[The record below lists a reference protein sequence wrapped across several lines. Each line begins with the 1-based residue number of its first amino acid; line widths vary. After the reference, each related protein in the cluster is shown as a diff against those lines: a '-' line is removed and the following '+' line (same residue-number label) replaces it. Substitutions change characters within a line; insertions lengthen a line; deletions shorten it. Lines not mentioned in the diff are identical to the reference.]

1 MRKIVNLFVGLL
13 FLFNISLSY
22 ASQWSSH
29 FSYTDCFQLTETS
42 DHWVGATSTGLI
54 MVAKEDN
61 SISTYTKVN
70 GLSDFGITSVRG
82 VGNYLFVGYNNGNI
96 DVIENNKVHNI
107 NDVKLV
113 QGIVSKKINSFHL
126 KDDLLYCA
134 TDFGIL
140 KIDLLKKEIK
150 DTYYIGENASY
161 LIVNKLTDDDEYLY
175 AATENGLF
183 RSLIDAPDIH
193 IYTAWEQISS
203 DNDNYIN
210 VDIFESGIFAVKES
224 VVSGKIEKGVEKY
237 LDGSPVPLS
246 LPSNF
251 ISADVFDDL
260 LYLVFKNSIE
270 IYDANINEIKTI
282 DNGKLSE
289 QNISSDF
296 VAVRKSNNKYIIADN
311 SNGLLIYD
319 NSWSKFLPMGPI
331 SNTVWKIKYI
341 EDNLWVFP
349 GGITTAWNKDNR
361 IAYASVLTTKGWRE
375 LSHQSGF
382 WGERSRDLVDIAYN
396 QKYPQYLFVNSY
408 GSGAFEIGVDGDNFQ
423 LKNHYFITEG
433 GLQNIS
439 NNVTSQNV
447 RVASTHI
454 DDNGYFWLTNGGVA
468 NVLVAFDL
476 KNEKWY
482 NFDYGAISKISRF
495 DNFIS
500 LANGDKWL
508 ICHERSNEGLFVLQ
522 TNGDLDNPSNHI
534 YKSFMNPSLD
544 DDKRNKGQILIVDSD
559 GEEVTKIVNSLVEDK
574 NGHLWLGTDRGILI
588 NYQPQQV
595 FNQETPIF
603 SRIKVPRNDG
613 TDYADYLFE
622 NDVINIIAVDAA
634 NRKWV
639 GTQEIGAILVSSD
652 GQKIIEEFNVNNSP
666 LPSNFVKT
674 ITIDNKTGEVYFG
687 TDNGIV
693 SYRGVAIEGQDTLD
707 NVIAYPN
714 PVRPG
719 YEGDVTI
726 KGLMDNSSV
735 KITDVAGNLVY
746 ETVAN
751 SGQVFWNR
759 KNLYGNDVKTGIY
772 LIFVASEGGESSC
785 VTKIAIIK

>member
-1 MRKIVNLFVGLL
+1 MRKIVNLFVGLFL
-13 FLFNISLSY
+13 LFNISQSY

-42 DHWVGATSTGLI
+42 DYWVGATSTGLI

-107 NDVKLV
+107 NDLKLV

-126 KDDLLYCA
+126 KDYILYCA

-210 VDIFESGIFAVKES
+210 VDVFESGIFAVKES

-237 LDGSPVPLS
+237 YDGSPVSLS
-246 LPSNF
+246 LPSNNF

-282 DNGKLSE
+282 DNSKLSE

-319 NSWSKFLPMGPI
+319 NNWSKFLPMGPI
-331 SNTVWKIKYI
+331 SNAVWNITFVDDK
-341 EDNLWVFP
+341 LWVLP
-349 GGITTAWNKDNR
+349 GGITTAWNNEN
-361 IAYASVLTTKGWRE
+361 IAASASVLTSKGWEHLLRV
-375 LSHQSGF
+375 SHFG
-382 WGERSRDLVDIAYN
+382 GGASRDFVGIAHN
-396 QKYPQYLFVNSY
+396 NKFPEYLFINSY
-408 GSGAFEIGVDGDNFQ
+408 GSGVFQMDVDGHDISM
-423 LKNHYFITEG
+423 KNHFLTTEG
-433 GLQNIS
+433 GLENIFDNDS
-439 NNVTSQNV
+439 HFV
-447 RVASTHI
+447 RVATSCI
-454 DDNGYFWLTNGGVA
+454 DDNGVLWMTNSSVDKM
-468 NVLVAFDL
+468 LVAYDI
-476 KNEKWY
+476 KQNKWY
-482 NFDYGAISKISRF
+482 SFSYGAVSG
-495 DNFIS
+495 
-500 LANGDKWL
+500 LARTNNILALSNGDIWFV
-508 ICHERSNEGLFVLQ
+508 SNLSPSQGLFALR
-522 TNGDLDNPSNHI
+522 TNNDLVNTDNHI

-693 SYRGVAIEGQDTLD
+693 SYRGVAIEGQDTLE

-772 LIFVASEGGESSC
+772 LIFVASEDGESSC